1 MLKTLGSHVR
11 ANLVGYF
18 ALFLVLTTG
27 SAVALNGSNTV
38 FSDDIVNGE
47 VKTPDLGA
55 NSVATGKIA
64 DGQVTAPDLGA
75 NSVNSSKVTDNS
87 LTGADINESTL
98 VLASG
103 GSWKLA
109 GNAGTTGSD
118 FLGTTDNQPL
128 NLRVNNARSLRL
140 EPASDGTNPSP
151 NVIGGTADN
160 SVTAGVLSAT
170 IGGGGRGTPSDPA
183 SANRVTDNQGT
194 VGGGA
199 NNQAGDGAG
208 TVADRT
214 LATVG
219 GGSNN
224 SATGQ
229 SATVGGGF
237 SGIAS
242 GNRATVGGGNSN
254 IASGD
259 RATVPGGSSNTAQ
272 GNFSL
277 AAGRDAQ
284 ANHPGAFVWAD
295 SRSFIFPSTAQD
307 QFSVRST
314 GGARL
319 VSAID
324 GSGNPASGLELPAGG
339 SGWSTLVNGQPFDIR
354 VNGSRGLRID
364 PASDGGFLSP
374 NVIGGVADN
383 TVTPGVFAATIGGG
397 GRIFNSDPSTANK
410 VLGSFGTIGGG
421 GGNEVGDAAAINPVM
436 FGTVAGGVSNRASG
450 SSATVGGGISNTASG
465 PQSAVPGGSSN
476 TASAAESFAAG
487 RRAKSNHNGAFVWA
501 DSNNLDFASTA
512 QNQFSVRSTGGV
524 RFVSAVNSTDGTPTA
539 GVTLAPGGGSWASLS
554 DQASKTAVTPVSGRG
569 VLRKL
574 ASVPIS
580 EWSYRAQGPS
590 IRHIGPMAQDL
601 SRAFG
606 VGEDPRHITSV
617 DADGISLAAIKALN
631 EKVRTL
637 QRQVGVPAGDS
648 AGPSGDGSSL
658 PVWALVA
665 LAMLGLAGAAALG
678 GVVALRWQRALRG
691 NPATG

>member
-18 ALFLVLTTG
+18 A
-27 SAVALNGSNTV
+27 
-38 FSDDIVNGE
+38 
-47 VKTPDLGA
+47 TPDLGA

-140 EPASDGTNPSP
+140 EPASDGTDQSP

-160 SVTAGVLSAT
+160 SVTAGAFAAT

-295 SRSFIFPSTAQD
+295 SRSFLFPSTAQD

-319 VSAID
+319 VSSID

-339 SGWSTLVNGQPFDIR
+339 SGWSTLVDGQPFDIR
-354 VNGSRGLRID
+354 VNGARGLRID

-397 GRIFNSDPSTANK
+397 GRVFNSDPSTANK
-410 VLGSFGTIGGG
+410 VMGSYGTVGGG
-421 GGNEVGDAAAINPVM
+421 GGNEVGDAAAINPVN
-436 FGTVAGGVSNRASG
+436 FGTVAGGVDNRASG
-450 SSATVGGGISNTASG
+450 SSATVGGGIFNTASG
-465 PQSAVPGGSSN
+465 PQSVVPGGTNN

-487 RRAKSNHNGAFVWA
+487 RQAKSNHNGAFVWA
-501 DSNNLDFASTA
+501 DSHAFDFPSTA
-512 QNQFSVRSTGGV
+512 ANQFSVRSTGGA
-524 RFVSAVNSTDGTPTA
+524 RFVSAINISTGAPTA

-554 DQASKTAVTPVSGRG
+554 DVASKTAITPISGRA

-574 ASVPIS
+574 GSVPIS
-580 EWSYRAQGPS
+580 EWSYRAQDPRSATSARWPRTSAAPSGSARTRATSPRSTPTGSRSRRSRRSTRRSGPS
-590 IRHIGPMAQDL
+590 KAGLAFPRLTRRGRAARAPQCRCGWSRCWRRSGSRHRRPLGPPL
-601 SRAFG
+601 R
-606 VGEDPRHITSV
+606 
-617 DADGISLAAIKALN
+617 
-631 EKVRTL
+631 
-637 QRQVGVPAGDS
+637 S
-648 AGPSGDGSSL
+648 AGSGRWARPRLRAEARLAPPGRPMVGS
-658 PVWALVA
+658 
-665 LAMLGLAGAAALG
+665 AGRARRPTPAA
-678 GVVALRWQRALRG
+678 RRE
-691 NPATG
+691 